1 MRQISQ
7 LKHDGPERLVLWEQ
21 SVALADCV
29 FLYVYK
35 CTREGPQALNALAS
49 WVPVITDIAA
59 HGVRSVDAHDVCQ
72 GLCACIPRVRGLGPQ
87 FVLRCAQGGR
97 ADTVTALMVTALMA
111 ITTGARES
119 MLHHVEASIGRA
131 PGRLQGLLHTARDA
145 PISRRLKA
153 ADLAKSYASMRDLVV
168 SAPRFAKA
176 SLACEDELEAK
187 DCALDVLGICLD
199 ATWDSVMETRARD
212 PLMGRAMAEACAL
225 VGAMYAA
232 APANALAFMH
242 SRVFAAMD
250 AEFRQRMY
258 AAAGHTEAGFFVM
271 LADIVTSRDT
281 ADRVY
286 QLLLGRTQG
295 QGQGQ
300 GGALAITWD
309 TLFDRFQ
316 GDEWTR
322 DRHET
327 ALPVLQLTCKVARHS
342 EAARTALAFTKW
354 RYIKALLRSSCQPNV
369 DAPARVCAMP
379 RPAPFPPHPPRRHG
393 MYPHTRVM
401 GQLRG
406 RHTTRRTWS
415 LRCWRRFPR
424 RRPSPRTCG
433 IFWPRHSAS
442 APVPRVWR
450 VTG

>member
-1 MRQISQ
+1 
-7 LKHDGPERLVLWEQ
+7 
-21 SVALADCV
+21 
-29 FLYVYK
+29 
-35 CTREGPQALNALAS
+35 
-49 WVPVITDIAA
+49 
-59 HGVRSVDAHDVCQ
+59 
-72 GLCACIPRVRGLGPQ
+72 
-87 FVLRCAQGGR
+87 VLRCAQGGR

-119 MLHHVEASIGRA
+119 MLHHVEASIGRT

-153 ADLAKSYASMRDLVV
+153 ADLAKSYTSMRELVV

-187 DCALDVLGICLD
+187 DCALDVLGTCLD
-199 ATWDSVMETRARD
+199 ATWDSVIETRARD

-281 ADRVY
+281 ADRMY

-295 QGQGQ
+295 QGQGQSQ

-354 RYIKALLRSSCQPNV
+354 RYIKALLRSSCQTNV
-369 DAPARVCAMP
+369 DAPARVSAMQCRTLPLALALAPPLGGMACIHTHAWRANCKVITPHAGRGLCAAGGVC
-379 RPAPFPPHPPRRHG
+379 RDADHRRERLGSSGRDIQRPHPPH
-393 MYPHTRVM
+393 V
-401 GQLRG
+401 
-406 RHTTRRTWS
+406 
-415 LRCWRRFPR
+415 
-424 RRPSPRTCG
+424 CG
-433 IFWPRHSAS
+433 
-442 APVPRVWR
+442 APC
-450 VTG
+450 TG